1 MLPFGGNVVV
11 CFCMPVQWA
20 AWSVLYF
27 VLGFYLVNA
36 SFSHLLPI
44 SIDRTLTLFSL
55 SFSFSF
61 LLWRFAPCKMCHY
74 LFVPSKTLSLFVYS
88 FVLLPFLHWISMT
101 IMGSLFSTSNSIPLL
116 FSWKRFQI
124 RSFVLIIFLLLSKC
138 VSSFLNDMVWN
149 VSIINENGAVE
160 HDSN

>member
-1 MLPFGGNVVV
+1 MSSCVFV
-11 CFCMPVQWA
+11 CLCNERHGVCCI
-20 AWSVLYF
+20 LY
-27 VLGFYLVNA
+27 LGFILWTHPFRIY
-36 SFSHLLPI
+36 FPFQ
-44 SIDRTLTLFSL
+44 SIELSLSL
-55 SFSFSF
+55 SFSFPF